1 MKKLLLSLL
10 AASTISAVAQVPRA
24 IVVEHFTNSRCSIC
38 ANRNPSLFTNLDNNP
53 NVMHLAFHPSSP
65 YSTCIFSQHN
75 SSENDL
81 RTNFYGIYGG
91 TPRIVINGDVAN
103 KNFGDQTLFDNYL
116 NQTSAFDVRL
126 THSSTTDSVFV
137 RVVVE
142 KVSTGDAQYALTVG
156 LAEDTI
162 HYNAP
167 NGEDLHRNV
176 FREFGVHNQTEAA
189 PNVGDSAVYN
199 YAFEKRGAWNENAL
213 YAFALL
219 QDPSSD
225 DLLQA
230 GRSDKQNNSVGMG
243 EMSADDFR
251 AYPIPAKSIVT
262 FDKFVHYRLID
273 LSGRVSL
280 EGFSDQMYVSSIP
293 NGIYWL
299 NVNIEGVQRTLRLP
313 VVH

>member
-1 MKKLLLSLL
+1 
-10 AASTISAVAQVPRA
+10 
-24 IVVEHFTNSRCSIC
+24 
-38 ANRNPSLFTNLDNNP
+38 
-53 NVMHLAFHPSSP
+53 MHIAYHPSSP

-75 SSENDL
+75 ATENDQ

-91 TPRIVINGDVAN
+91 TPRIVINGDVTN
-103 KNFGDQTLFDNYL
+103 KNFADQTLFDNYQ

-126 THSSTTDSVFV
+126 SHTSTVDSVFV
-137 RVVVE
+137 TVVVE
-142 KVSTGDAQYALTVG
+142 KVSNGDTQYALTVG

-176 FREFGVHNQTEAA
+176 FREFAVHNVTETA
-189 PNVGDSAVYN
+189 PSVGDSVVYS
-199 YAFEKRGAWNENAL
+199 YAIEKRGAWNENAL
-213 YAFALL
+213 FAFAML
-219 QDPSSD
+219 QDPSTD

-230 GRSDKQNNSVGMG
+230 GESSKNESSVGMS
-243 EMSADDFR
+243 EMTADDFR
-251 AYPIPAKSIVT
+251 VYPVPAQSVVN

-273 LSGRVSL
+273 LSGRVQA
-280 EGFSDQMYVSSIP
+280 EGFSDHLNVTPIP
-293 NGIYWL
+293 NGIYLL